1 MRVLARNEDGSLV
14 FDGRRFA
21 FAEDADAKTQLLRE
35 RIALEPGDDRRRPLR
50 GVPLA
55 ALKKAS
61 ASPSAF
67 AAVVAEEL
75 RLSPHVV
82 SVTAAPAEPATRAR
96 QFGTAVVIEARVVL
110 TDGDGIA
117 TLGVPVG

>member
-1 MRVLARNEDGSLV
+1 MRVLARDESGALI
-14 FDGRRFA
+14 FDGKRFTTVSG
-21 FAEDADAKTQLLRE
+21 AEAKTQLLRE
-35 RIALEPGDDRRRPLR
+35 RLTLEPGDDRRHPLR
-50 GVPLA
+50 GPGLA
-55 ALKKAS
+55 ALKRAG

-75 RLSPHVV
+75 RLSPHVAA
-82 SVTAAPAEPATRAR
+82 VTAAPAVPPTRER

-110 TDGDGIA
+110 TSDDGVV